1 MSDDAQEMGFW
12 QHFDVLRS
20 VLLKVGL
27 VIAGLAVAFF
37 VFMPEIFDGVIL
49 APCRSD
55 FPLYALFDA
64 IDGSA
69 ATGDFHV
76 DLVNYQLASQMFTH
90 LSTSFYLALVFGFPV
105 VIYLLWGFVKP
116 GLYERE
122 RRHAVR
128 AFVAGNVMF
137 YLGVGVGYF
146 LVFPLT
152 LRFLATYQLSTMIPN
167 TISLDSYMD
176 NFLMIVLVMGVVF
189 ELPLLAWLLGRMGLL
204 RRSFFA
210 RYRRHAIV
218 ALLIAAALIT
228 PTGDPVTLF
237 VVFIPLYA
245 LWEMSSRLV
254 PAVK

>member
-1 MSDDAQEMGFW
+1 
-12 QHFDVLRS
+12 
-20 VLLKVGL
+20 
-27 VIAGLAVAFF
+27 
-37 VFMPEIFDGVIL
+37 
-49 APCRSD
+49 
-55 FPLYALFDA
+55 
-64 IDGSA
+64 
-69 ATGDFHV
+69 
-76 DLVNYQLASQMFTH
+76 
-90 LSTSFYLALVFGFPV
+90 
-105 VIYLLWGFVKP
+105 
-116 GLYERE
+116 
-122 RRHAVR
+122 
-128 AFVAGNVMF
+128 
-137 YLGVGVGYF
+137 
-146 LVFPLT
+146 
-152 LRFLATYQLSTMIPN
+152 
-167 TISLDSYMD
+167 MD